1 MGLEEWKHLI
11 PRAAHLY
18 ILIYSVPTY
27 IWNLLK
33 RIKNDIYNI
42 LKILE
47 EIIIYIMIIDI
58 NTCYIYMRSIKI
70 VKKTKIHEAMEIKP
84 SQTQ

>member
-1 MGLEEWKHLI
+1 MGLEDWKHSL

-33 RIKNDIYNI
+33 GIMNYIYSI
-42 LKILE
+42 LKILQ
-47 EIIIYIMIIDI
+47 EIIIYILSMD
-58 NTCYIYMRSIKI
+58 NKN
-70 VKKTKIHEAMEIKP
+70 KTKIHETMEIKP
-84 SQTQ
+84 SQT

>member
-1 MGLEEWKHLI
+1 MGLEDWKHLP
-11 PRAAHLY
+11 PRPAHLY

-33 RIKNDIYNI
+33 EIMNYIYTI
-42 LKILE
+42 FKILQ
-47 EIIIYIMIIDI
+47 EIIIYIMSIDI

-70 VKKTKIHEAMEIKP
+70 IKTKQKYMK
-84 SQTQ
+84 